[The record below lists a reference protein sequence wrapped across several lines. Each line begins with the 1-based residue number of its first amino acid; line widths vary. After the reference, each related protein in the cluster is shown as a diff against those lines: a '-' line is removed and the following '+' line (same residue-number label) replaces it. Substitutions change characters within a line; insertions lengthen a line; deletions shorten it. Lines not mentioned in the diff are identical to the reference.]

1 MRLNR
6 SAVAAAVAIA
16 LLAHPAIA
24 LADTGDGRTDTK
36 NVVSAADV
44 AIEQQYQ
51 AWLRRTGGKTA
62 SAVQPTVIDTPY
74 RYFWTPSHRQETNY
88 YCGPATVQ
96 IIADY
101 WGDCPSQDEI
111 AKFLG
116 TDVNK
121 ATDFSLVDDALRYF
135 TGRPYT
141 YVTCTS
147 LSDVYNRI
155 CYGMLVR
162 GNPEATDVRIDADV
176 WPNYVYDHAGHII
189 PLEAFDWRSYTVRV
203 NDPYDERYYRPG
215 GGDTYGHKT
224 YQRSVVGA
232 GIMAHPRRAIV
243 Y

>member
-1 MRLNR
+1 MKLTRTLI
-6 SAVAAAVAIA
+6 AATVVAALVAQPA
-16 LLAHPAIA
+16 LAF
-24 LADTGDGRTDTK
+24 ADTGDGRTDTK
-36 NVVSAADV
+36 NVISAAD
-44 AIEQQYQ
+44 AQIEQHYQ
-51 AWLRRTGGKTA
+51 AWLRRAGGKTA
-62 SAVQPTVIDTPY
+62 SAFQPTAVDAPF
-74 RYFWTPSHRQETNY
+74 RYFYTPSHRQEKNY

-101 WGDCPSQDEI
+101 WGECPSQDAI
-111 AKFLG
+111 AKWLG

-135 TGRPYT
+135 TKRPYT
-141 YVTCTS
+141 YVTCRS

-176 WPNYVYDHAGHII
+176 WPNYVYDHLGHII
-189 PLEAFDWRSYTVRV
+189 PLEAFDWRNYTVRV
-203 NDPYDERYYRPG
+203 NDPYDERYYRG

-224 YQRSVVGA
+224 YQRSVVAA
-232 GIMAHPRRAIV
+232 GIMAHPRHAIV